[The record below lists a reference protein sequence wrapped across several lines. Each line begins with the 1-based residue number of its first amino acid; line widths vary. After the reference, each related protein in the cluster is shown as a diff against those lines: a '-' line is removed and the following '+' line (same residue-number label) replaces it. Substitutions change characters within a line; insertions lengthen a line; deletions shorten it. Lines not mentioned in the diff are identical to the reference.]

1 LRLEGSLPPA
11 LEALR
16 ISPASSAESI
26 TLRVDD
32 YAEVESMLAAIRVW
46 GSRILE
52 IELMQPDLEDVFLRL
67 VAQEVKP

>member
-1 LRLEGSLPPA
+1 LPPA

-16 ISPASSAESI
+16 VTSAAGADLT

-67 VAQEVKP
+67 VAQESKP

>member
-1 LRLEGSLPPA
+1 M
-11 LEALR
+11 
-16 ISPASSAESI
+16 
-26 TLRVDD
+26 LRVDD

>member
-1 LRLEGSLPPA
+1 LPPA

-16 ISPASSAESI
+16 VTSAVGADLT

-67 VAQEVKP
+67 VAQESKP